1 MSEDDTFKSFRYP
14 PLSTALATN
23 HIPNLERAVAFK
35 SDFRLKP
42 PSPPPLEELES
53 ESVTVIYEIKR
64 ILPVQQPVPKKI
76 EVLRN
81 TIIEL
86 PALRNRTRRRRK
98 YVFVPNSNQG
108 VQSH

>member
-76 EVLRN
+76 EEVDLG
-81 TIIEL
+81 IKISLL
-86 PALRNRTRRRRK
+86 PSLAGIKEHYHRIACTEK
-98 YVFVPNSNQG
+98 
-108 VQSH
+108 